1 MNTRISKRCNSL
13 HNARRLKGQLQN
25 ATALSI
31 CPPRHPESVVSPSM
45 YCCAPSNTRAWAQC
59 PRTVK
64 CACSGGNQ
72 QEPHCTEYCAGVNL
86 QRRPAQK
93 VRPQTLHCTRASP
106 SGECVVHQAA
116 EATWTR
122 NSCSLSFY
130 VSNLPHSDMLPSTD
144 TRDISQ
150 LLMQKIS

>member
-1 MNTRISKRCNSL
+1 MNTCISKRCNSL

-45 YCCAPSNTRAWAQC
+45 FCCAPSNTRACAQC

-106 SGECVVHQAA
+106 SGECVVHQSRQPGLGTVVRSLFTCPTSLTPICYHQPTQ
-116 EATWTR
+116 ETSV
-122 NSCSLSFY
+122 NS
-130 VSNLPHSDMLPSTD
+130 
-144 TRDISQ
+144 
-150 LLMQKIS
+150 